1 MRTSAIYIRCDA
13 KLIDALDQARNR
25 YTDATA
31 QNMSRGEMA
40 RRLLERL
47 LLQPNGSER

>member
-1 MRTSAIYIRCDA
+1 MTTPAIYIRCDA
-13 KLIDALDQARNR
+13 RLLEALDHARKR
-25 YTDATA
+25 YIDATA